1 MHPKPSKHLWPGE
14 TDISILGGN
23 RDTKATLSGPFYGEI
38 LLVIICDLLCGSCPV
53 GYGIYTGTQCFH
65 HIARQ
70 RDIVVSNPG
79 VALCPPRPRA
89 VAGGRNSVL
98 SSNLFRGPSSSLL
111 SLHPRLE
118 KLFTSNVGWNL
129 PLAKLCRPGG
139 LGILLICRK
148 ETQQW
153 RNGRPWMMPN
163 PEFLF
168 LYINRM
174 PDVPGSQRNLFSL
187 NKVPKTM
194 ISFYNKEKKKKR
206 LYLKTKPSNGCLV
219 LSWNYSLP
227 APRSN
232 FLQ

>member
-1 MHPKPSKHLWPGE
+1 MYPFIAAYWRYEMHPKPSKHLWPGE

-98 SSNLFRGPSSSLL
+98 SSNSSAALPLL
-111 SLHPRLE
+111 S
-118 KLFTSNVGWNL
+118 
-129 PLAKLCRPGG
+129 
-139 LGILLICRK
+139 
-148 ETQQW
+148 
-153 RNGRPWMMPN
+153 
-163 PEFLF
+163 F
-168 LYINRM
+168 LYIQ
-174 PDVPGSQRNLFSL
+174 D
-187 NKVPKTM
+187 
-194 ISFYNKEKKKKR
+194 
-206 LYLKTKPSNGCLV
+206 
-219 LSWNYSLP
+219 
-227 APRSN
+227 
-232 FLQ
+232 